1 MDVEELDNI
10 AKQALIKSV
19 SEVVIDFMSV
29 CIFDVEGV
37 SEFVEDF
44 MSLFPLE
51 GFDEIGSASDV
62 VVFFEVFNAGR

>member
-1 MDVEELDNI
+1 VDVEELDNI
-10 AKQALIKSV
+10 AKQAFIKSV

-29 CIFDVEGV
+29 CIFDIKGV

-51 GFDEIGSASDV
+51 RFDEIGSASDV